1 MTFLETT
8 TSPILRLQHPNL
20 GHIPGPRT
28 IPLIG
33 KTIGFGL
40 DPYGT
45 YFDQVASFGDVFRMT
60 VFGQTWVVLAGPDAL
75 EHVYLNRE
83 NIFSAQNGLK
93 AFAPIFS
100 GGLLHR
106 DDLDHRA
113 HRRVMQSAFRAPALE
128 NYLDL
133 MNGEIAR
140 LLDAWPIGT
149 RIKFAPRIKE
159 LTLRLGAH
167 VFMGITDAAAIAR
180 INAAFI
186 QEVAATSALIRK
198 PLPFTKMGRGVAARA
213 ALADDFRGLIATRK
227 ATGGDDFFSQLC
239 LAQDEDGRAWSDQDI
254 IDHFNFLLVA
264 AHDAVT
270 GALTAMIWALAQD
283 KELQQRVYKEIARI
297 GDGPLRYEDLEKLDL
312 TDRVYRE
319 ALRRFTPSAFTAR
332 AVMADTE
339 WQGHHLPRGTNV
351 VICPGPVMMTPEI
364 FPEPNRFDPDRYTND
379 RAEDRRHKFAWSPFG
394 GGAHKCIGL
403 HFSSIQ
409 VKAFMVQFLQRYEV
423 EMHTSDRP
431 KWRDIPTPIPTNGL
445 PVTLCPRQVAPKT
458 PSQGH
463 L

>member
-1 MTFLETT
+1 MTILDTT
-8 TSPILRLQHPNL
+8 NTPIVSFGRSDI

-28 IPLIG
+28 IPFLG
-33 KTIGFGL
+33 KTISFGL

-45 YFDQVASFGDVFRMT
+45 YFDQVARFGDVFRMT
-60 VFGQTWVVLAGPDAL
+60 VFGETWAVLAGPDAL

-83 NIFSAQNGLK
+83 NKFSAQNGLK

-113 HRRVMQSAFRAPALE
+113 HRRVMQAAFRAPALKK
-128 NYLDL
+128 YLDL
-133 MNGEIAR
+133 MNGEIR
-140 LLDAWPIGT
+140 GLLNDWPTDGT
-149 RIKFAPRIKE
+149 IKFAPRIKE

-167 VFMGITDAAAIAR
+167 VFMGITDAAEVAR
-180 INAAFI
+180 INAALM
-186 QEVAATSALIRK
+186 QEIKATSALIRK

-213 ALADDFRGLIATRK
+213 ALAENFKKLIDERK
-227 ATGGDDFFSQLC
+227 ATGGHDFFSQLC
-239 LAQDEDGRAWSDQDI
+239 VAQDEEGHGWSDKDI

-283 KELQQRVYKEIARI
+283 QALQDDVRSEIA
-297 GDGPLRYEDLEKLDL
+297 GLGGGVLQFANLDKLDL

-319 ALRRFTPSAFTAR
+319 ALRRFAPSAFTAR

-339 WQGHHLPRGTNV
+339 WRGYHLPRGTNV
-351 VICPGPVMMTPEI
+351 VLCPGPVMMTPEI
-364 FPEPNRFDPDRYTND
+364 FPQPDRFDPGRFAPD

-409 VKAFMVQFLQRYEV
+409 VKAFMVQFLQRFDV
-423 EMHTSDRP
+423 VMDPADLP
-431 KWRDIPTPIPTNGL
+431 KWREIPTPIPTNGL
-445 PVTLCPRQVAPKT
+445 PVTLRLRQAAAKT
-458 PSQGH
+458 P
-463 L
+463 

>member
-1 MTFLETT
+1 MNVLENTMA
-8 TSPILRLQHPNL
+8 PITRLDRPYL

-28 IPLIG
+28 IPFIG
-33 KTIGFGL
+33 KTVSFGL

-45 YFDQVASFGDVFRMT
+45 YFDQVARFGDVFRLT
-60 VFGQTWVVLAGPDAL
+60 VFGETWAVLAGPDAL

-113 HRRVMQSAFRAPALE
+113 HRRVMQAAFRAPALK

-140 LLDAWPIGT
+140 LLDAWPTGAKM
-149 RIKFAPRIKE
+149 KFAPGIKE

-167 VFMGITDAAAIAR
+167 VFMGVTDAAEIAR
-180 INAAFI
+180 INAAFV

-198 PLPFTKMGRGVAARA
+198 PLPFTKMGRGVAARE
-213 ALADDFRGLIATRK
+213 ALSNDFRCLIASRK

-239 LAQDEDGRAWSDQDI
+239 IAQDEDGQAWSDQDI

-283 KELQQRVYKEIARI
+283 KDMQESVYAEIACLPE
-297 GDGPLRYEDLEKLDL
+297 GPVSYDDLDKLDL
-312 TDRVYRE
+312 TDHVYRE

-339 WQGHHLPRGTNV
+339 WLGHRLPRGTNV

-364 FPEPNRFDPDRYTND
+364 FPHPDRFDPGRFAPA
-379 RAEDRRHKFAWSPFG
+379 RAEDRKHKFAWSPFG

-409 VKAFMVQFLQRYEV
+409 VKAFIVQFLQRYVV
-423 EMHTSDRP
+423 EMDVADRP

-445 PVTLCPRQVAPKT
+445 PVTLRLRQAAAKT
-458 PSQGH
+458 P
-463 L
+463 

>member
-1 MTFLETT
+1 MTVLETT
-8 TSPILRLQHPNL
+8 TAPVAQFERPSLR
-20 GHIPGPRT
+20 HIPGPRT
-28 IPLIG
+28 MPFIG
-33 KTIGFGL
+33 ETISFGL

-45 YFDQVASFGDVFRMT
+45 YFDQVTRFGDVFRMT
-60 VFGQTWVVLAGPDAL
+60 VFGETWAVLAGPDAL

-106 DDLDHRA
+106 DGLDHRA
-113 HRRVMQSAFRAPALE
+113 HRRVMQTTFRAPALK

-133 MNGEIAR
+133 MNGEIKR
-140 LLDAWPIGT
+140 LLDDWPT
-149 RIKFAPRIKE
+149 DEKLKFAPSIKD

-167 VFMGITDAAAIAR
+167 VFMGVTDVGEVAR
-180 INAAFI
+180 INAAFV

-213 ALADDFRGLIATRK
+213 ALSNDFMRLIESRK
-227 ATGGDDFFSQLC
+227 ASGGNDFFSQLC
-239 LAQDEDGRAWSDQDI
+239 IAQDEDGHAWSNQDI
-254 IDHFNFLLVA
+254 VDHFNFLLLA

-283 KELQQRVYKEIARI
+283 NDLQENVHAEVVRL
-297 GDGPLRYEDLEKLDL
+297 GDGPLCYDDLDKLDL

-319 ALRRFTPSAFTAR
+319 ALRRFAPSAFTAR

-339 WQGHHLPRGTNV
+339 WHGHRLPRGTNV

-364 FPEPNRFDPDRYTND
+364 FSNPDRFDPDRYTAA
-379 RAEDRRHKFAWSPFG
+379 RAEDRQHKFAWSPFG

-409 VKAFMVQFLQRYEV
+409 VKAFFVQFMQRYSV
-423 EMHTSDRP
+423 ETDVSDRP
-431 KWRDIPTPIPTNGL
+431 RWRQIPTPIPTNGL
-445 PVTLCPRQVAPKT
+445 PITLRLREAASKT
-458 PSQGH
+458 P
-463 L
+463 

>member
-1 MTFLETT
+1 MTFLEATKA
-8 TSPILRLQHPNL
+8 PIAKLERPHL

-28 IPLIG
+28 VPFIG
-33 KTIGFGL
+33 KTISFGL
-40 DPYGT
+40 NPYGT
-45 YFDQVASFGDVFRMT
+45 YFDQVARFGDVFRMT
-60 VFGQTWVVLAGPDAL
+60 VFGETWAVLAGPDAL

-113 HRRVMQSAFRAPALE
+113 HRRVMQAAFRAPALK

-140 LLDAWPIGT
+140 LMGAWPTGT
-149 RIKFAPRIKE
+149 KIKFAPSIKE

-167 VFMGITDAAAIAR
+167 VFMGVTEAADIDR
-180 INAAFI
+180 INAAFV

-198 PLPFTKMGRGVAARA
+198 PLPFTKMGRGVAARE
-213 ALADDFRGLIATRK
+213 ALSNDFRRLIAARK

-239 LAQDEDGRAWSDQDI
+239 IAQDEDGQAWSDQDI

-283 KELQQRVYKEIARI
+283 KDLQESVYAEIARLP
-297 GDGPLRYEDLEKLDL
+297 DGPVSYGDLDKLDL

-339 WQGHHLPRGTNV
+339 WHGHRLPRGTNV
-351 VICPGPVMMTPEI
+351 VICPGPVMMTPEF
-364 FPEPNRFDPDRYTND
+364 FPEPDRFDPDRFAPD
-379 RAEDRRHKFAWSPFG
+379 RAEDRAHKFAWSPFG

-409 VKAFMVQFLQRYEV
+409 VKAFIVQFLQRYVV
-423 EMHTSDRP
+423 EMDATDRP

-445 PVTLCPRQVAPKT
+445 PVTLRLRQAAAKT
-458 PSQGH
+458 P
-463 L
+463 

>member
-1 MTFLETT
+1 MTVLKTNIA
-8 TSPILRLQHPNL
+8 PVAKLGRPQL

-28 IPLIG
+28 MPFVG
-33 KTIGFGL
+33 KTISFGL

-45 YFDQVASFGDVFRMT
+45 YFDQVARFGDVFRMT
-60 VFGQTWVVLAGPDAL
+60 VFGETWVVLAGPDAL
-75 EHVYLNRE
+75 EHVYLNRA

-93 AFAPIFS
+93 AFAPLFS

-113 HRRVMQSAFRAPALE
+113 HRRVMQAAFRAPALK
-128 NYLDL
+128 NYLEL
-133 MNGEIAR
+133 MNAEITR
-140 LLDAWPIGT
+140 LLDDWPTGVK
-149 RIKFAPRIKE
+149 IKFAPGIKE

-167 VFMGITDAAAIAR
+167 VFMGVTDATEVAR

-186 QEVAATSALIRK
+186 HEVAATSALVRR

-213 ALADDFRGLIATRK
+213 SLSEDFRRLIATRK
-227 ATGGDDFFSQLC
+227 ATGGNDFFSQLC
-239 LAQDEDGRAWSDQDI
+239 IAQDEDGHAWSDQDI
-254 IDHFNFLLVA
+254 VDHFNFLLVA

-283 KELQQRVYKEIARI
+283 KDLQDRVYAEIVGLGA
-297 GDGPLRYEDLEKLDL
+297 GPLAYEDLDKLDL
-312 TDRVYRE
+312 TERVYRE

-339 WQGHHLPRGTNV
+339 WQGNRLPRGTNV
-351 VICPGPVMMTPEI
+351 VICPGPVMMTPDI
-364 FPEPNRFDPDRYTND
+364 FPQPDRFDPDRYTAE
-379 RAEDRRHKFAWSPFG
+379 RAEDRQHKFAWSPFG

-409 VKAFMVQFLQRYEV
+409 VKAFMVRFLQRFRV
-423 EMHTSDRP
+423 EMDPADRP

-445 PVTLCPRQVAPKT
+445 PVTL
-458 PSQGH
+458 H
-463 L
+463 LRRADQRTSVPD